1 MTSQIDEYW
10 EAQVEGFKLL
20 EKKKK
25 IWRDHKNEHKEIIDE
40 IYEWYW
46 DECPQEER

>member
-1 MTSQIDEYW
+1 MGRMTSQMDEYW

-25 IWRDHKNEHKEIIDE
+25 IWRDYRNETKEIIDAL
-40 IYEWYW
+40 YEWYW
-46 DECPQEER
+46 DSGE